1 MAIRPSI
8 DQIEAAA
15 RVLDRLG
22 RVYGWWPES
31 TPAYDQLDAISKDEL
46 QSIVE
51 GMLIAATNVAPLEE

>member
-1 MAIRPSI
+1 MAIRPSL

-15 RVLDRLG
+15 RVLDKLG

-31 TPAYDQLDAISKDEL
+31 TPVYDQLDPIGKDEI

-51 GMLIAATNVAPLEE
+51 GMLIAAAEVAPLGE